1 MNIYSLYKKT
11 HNITGL
17 SYLGFT
23 KQDPFAYKGSGT
35 YWQSH
40 IKKHGYDV
48 TTKILFQ
55 TTSKDEIKEKG
66 GEVQSF
72 KSWCGGLVAP
82 ESDNNLWNYKF
93 TWNPRNVVV
102 AGQGGAGQS

>member
-55 TTSKDEIKEKG
+55 TTSKDEIAKTKP
-66 GEVQSF
+66 VKPQKVKNYRWLKLHFILLKQS
-72 KSWCGGLVAP
+72 K
-82 ESDNNLWNYKF
+82 K
-93 TWNPRNVVV
+93 
-102 AGQGGAGQS
+102 